1 MMTKR
6 AWPFIFPLAL
16 AGLTATPA
24 LAVNF
29 TTYRAVYDLEPA
41 RIQQGTAAQ
50 PIDGKVAYEVSGS
63 ECAGFTIDSD
73 YTTRY
78 TDGENGGVR
87 TVNTLSNTFES
98 SDSLELDVSQTQ
110 TVNKDVTDDTKIT
123 AKRPA
128 ANTEVQG
135 EQQGTKKQHFTLG
148 PDVLFPTAHQKKL
161 VSEAMAGQT
170 RDVSLVYDGS
180 DGSKLFKVVTFIGKK
195 REPGTY
201 APDMA
206 NPDAQSLKSL
216 ASWPFQLGYYDTA
229 NPDAETPDFQAT
241 FNMYENGVSTEMLFD
256 YGSFSMRG
264 KLSHF
269 ETLEPKTC
277 DGSGTAPK
285 AVAQ

>member
-1 MMTKR
+1 MTKR

-16 AGLTATPA
+16 AGLTSTPGM
-24 LAVNF
+24 AVDF
-29 TTYRAVYDLEPA
+29 ATYRAVYDLEPA
-41 RIQQGTAAQ
+41 RIAQGAGSQ

-78 TDGENGGVR
+78 TDGDNGGIR
-87 TVNTLSNTFES
+87 TVNTLSNSFES
-98 SDSLELDVSQTQ
+98 NDNLELDVSQTQ
-110 TVNKDVTDDTKIT
+110 SVNKQVTDDTKIT

-128 ANTEVQG
+128 SGAEAKAD
-135 EQQGTKKQHFTLG
+135 QQGSKKQQFTLAG
-148 PDVLFPTAHQKKL
+148 DVLFPTAHQKKL
-161 VSEAMAGQT
+161 LAAAMTGQA

-180 DGSKLFKVVTFIGKK
+180 DGSKLFRVITFIGKK
-195 REPGTY
+195 RAPGSY

-206 NPDAQSLKSL
+206 NPEAQPLASM
-216 ASWPFQLGYYDTA
+216 ASWPFQLGYYATDS
-229 NPDAETPDFQAT
+229 DSETPDFQAT

-269 ETLEPKTC
+269 EPLQPKPC
-277 DGSGTAPK
+277 DGSTGTTK